1 MKIVIA
7 PDSFKESLS
16 AAEVCRSIKKGI
28 LQRLP
33 ACEVVCVPMA
43 DGGEGTLDAL
53 VDATQGHRQTVSVMG
68 PLPDMQ
74 VDAEFGMLGDGETAV
89 IEMARASGIELLS
102 NEQRDPRLTTSFG
115 TGQLISAALDAGAK
129 RLIVAI
135 GGSATNDGGV
145 GMMQALGVRFLDK
158 YRYPIG
164 HGGAQL
170 SRIADIDMAGLDP
183 RLAKVDVVA
192 ACDVDNP
199 LVGVRGASAIFGPQK
214 GATPEIVE
222 QLDSALTCYASCI
235 AEKLGC
241 QVVNVPGSGAAGGM
255 GAALLAFMQ
264 AELKPGITIVSETVS
279 LPEQLQGA
287 DWVITGEGRVDGQTL
302 GGKTPAGVAKLAQSM
317 GIPTVALAG
326 SLGDGCDALRQV
338 GIVACFSVLSKPCS
352 LAQALASGAENLTA
366 TAFQV
371 AGMMVNLPHRE

>member
-16 AAEVCRSIKKGI
+16 AAEVCRAIKKGI
-28 LQRLP
+28 TQRLP
-33 ACEVVCVPMA
+33 SSEVVCVPMA

-53 VDATQGHRQTVSVMG
+53 VDATNGHRHTVKVMG

-74 VDAEFGMLGDGETAV
+74 VEAQFGMLGDGETAV
-89 IEMARASGIELLS
+89 IEMARASGIELLTS
-102 NEQRDPRLTTSFG
+102 DQRDPRLTTSYG
-115 TGQLISAALDAGAK
+115 TGQLISAALDVGAK

-135 GGSATNDGGV
+135 GGSATNDGGA

-170 SRIADIDMAGLDP
+170 SRIADIDMEGLDP
-183 RLAKVDVVA
+183 RLAGVEVIA

-199 LVGVRGASAIFGPQK
+199 LIGVRGASAIFGPQK
-214 GATPEIVE
+214 GATPDVVE
-222 QLDSALTCYASCI
+222 QLDLALARYAGCI
-235 AEKLGC
+235 DEKLGC
-241 QVVNVPGSGAAGGM
+241 QVVNVPGAGAAGGM
-255 GAALLAFMQ
+255 GAGLLAFMQ
-264 AELKPGITIVSETVS
+264 AELKPGITIVSDTVS
-279 LPEQLQGA
+279 LAEKLRGA

-317 GIPTVALAG
+317 GIPTIALAG

-338 GIVACFSVLSKPCS
+338 GIVACFSILSKPCTLS
-352 LAQALASGAENLTA
+352 QALAGGTENLTL

-371 AGMMVNLPHRE
+371 AGMMENQTH

>member
-16 AAEVCRSIKKGI
+16 AAEVCRAIHKGI
-28 LQRLP
+28 SQRLP
-33 ACEVVCVPMA
+33 SSEVVCVPMA

-53 VDATQGHRQTVSVMG
+53 VDATNGYRQAVRVMG

-74 VDAEFGMLGDGETAV
+74 VEAQFGMLGDGETAV
-89 IEMARASGIELLS
+89 IEMARASGIELLTP
-102 NEQRDPRLTTSFG
+102 EQRDPRLTTSYG

-170 SRIADIDMAGLDP
+170 SRIADIDMEALDP
-183 RLAKVDVVA
+183 RLADVEVVA

-199 LVGVRGASAIFGPQK
+199 LVGERGASAVFGPQK
-214 GATPEIVE
+214 GASPDVVA
-222 QLDSALTCYASCI
+222 QLDLALAKYAGCI
-235 AEKLGC
+235 DEKLGC
-241 QVVNVPGSGAAGGM
+241 QVIDVAGAGAAGGM

-264 AELKPGITIVSETVS
+264 AELKPGIEIVSETVS
-279 LPEQLQGA
+279 LSEKLQGA

-302 GGKTPAGVAKLAQSM
+302 GGKTPAGVAKLAHSM
-317 GIPTVALAG
+317 GIPTIALAG
-326 SLGDGCDALRQV
+326 SMGDGCDTLRQV
-338 GIVACFSVLSKPCS
+338 GIVACFSILSKPCS
-352 LAQALASGAENLTA
+352 LSQALSEGAENLTL

-371 AGMMVNLPHRE
+371 AGMMVNQSD